1 MFHIP
6 SILIDPVYTKDEN
19 YYPKVFLEKFI
30 HNFFLEKYKKF
41 WFLRLCKFI
50 LKHKKNFKI
59 GARKFIFLR
68 NIRNFLRMGSFHFCK
83 LRKLLGNIRKFHFQG
98 YKKNLF

>member
-41 WFLRLCKFI
+41 WFLRLCKFVLKQKKI
-50 LKHKKNFKI
+50 L
-59 GARKFIFLR
+59 R
-68 NIRNFLRMGSFHFCK
+68 
-83 LRKLLGNIRKFHFQG
+83 LGLESSYFSEI
-98 YKKNLF
+98 